1 MYCSLFR
8 QANGIDLT
16 QATHHQA
23 RTALTSIGGG
33 VARSFELTVYRER
46 ASASE
51 CGGSSSSGSSGRRQF
66 GSTPENP
73 FEREGKSFLNVIAK
87 IFPFIFVPF

>member
-1 MYCSLFR
+1 MCCVHGSVINLSLTATNVSIF

-46 ASASE
+46 ALVSE
-51 CGGSSSSGSSGRRQF
+51 CGGSSSSGSSGRRRF

-73 FEREGKSFLNVIAK
+73 FEREG
-87 IFPFIFVPF
+87 